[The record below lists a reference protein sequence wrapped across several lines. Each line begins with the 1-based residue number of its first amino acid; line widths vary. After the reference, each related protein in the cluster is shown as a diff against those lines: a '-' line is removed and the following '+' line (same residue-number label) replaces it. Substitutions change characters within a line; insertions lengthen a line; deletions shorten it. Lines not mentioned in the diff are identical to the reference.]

1 MVVVLRQ
8 LVLLSTGWSWWKQVG
23 PVRLYLAGEAW
34 PPKQT
39 ACNTYPAWQ
48 RFCLKNRRDRDRE
61 GSVLVLVV
69 A

>member
-8 LVLLSTGWSWWKQVG
+8 LVLLSTGWSWWKQVV

-39 ACNTYPAWQ
+39 ACNTYPVWQ
-48 RFCLKNRRDRDRE
+48 HFCLKIE
-61 GSVLVLVV
+61 GTEIERSSVLVLVV

>member
-1 MVVVLRQ
+1 M
-8 LVLLSTGWSWWKQVG
+8 
-23 PVRLYLAGEAW
+23 RLYLAGEAW